1 MAAGNGDASEQER
14 RERLLG
20 EYAKTGSDE
29 ARDALLESFLPLA
42 DYFARKYALR
52 SAELD
57 DLHQVARIGLLK
69 SIIRFD
75 PSHGVKFAT
84 YAGRTMDGE
93 IKRFFRDKTWPLR
106 VPRSIK
112 DNVQVVNNA
121 RKRLEQVIGSVPTT
135 AEIADDTGLDVH
147 LVIEALEASSN
158 YHPARLDKPV
168 GPSTSETLGDAL
180 HGSDSGIDVLDL
192 RMTVAAVLGTI
203 PERDREILDLRYI
216 EDLSQQEIADR
227 IELSQMQVSRIL
239 RRTLDRL
246 QAQLHEF

>member
-1 MAAGNGDASEQER
+1 MAGGNGDASEQER
-14 RERLLG
+14 RERLFG

-42 DYFARKYALR
+42 DYFARKYAVR

-121 RKRLEQVIGSVPTT
+121 RKRSRRVRTTTRPDSINLLAHLPAKHWATRSTGRTRGSTC
-135 AEIADDTGLDVH
+135 
-147 LVIEALEASSN
+147 
-158 YHPARLDKPV
+158 
-168 GPSTSETLGDAL
+168 
-180 HGSDSGIDVLDL
+180 
-192 RMTVAAVLGTI
+192 
-203 PERDREILDLRYI
+203 
-216 EDLSQQEIADR
+216 
-227 IELSQMQVSRIL
+227 
-239 RRTLDRL
+239 
-246 QAQLHEF
+246 